1 MLFLSILFLVIALVT
16 LIACLVYLFKKQKKK
31 GLIAI
36 TICVISMFLGNICS
50 HIDDKSN
57 EPLYSVDLKK
67 TDTNYDS
74 SQRMWTLD
82 ADKNGKYTLKLRANK
97 DGKITVT
104 SKSDG
109 VYDPNTNFKTKTYNI
124 SSGEIIKVPLSV
136 KNDSNTSAANFY
148 IKADD
153 MKAVEVFLSNPNY
166 VKKIS
171 SLESSTK
178 TVKPSIS
185 KVRTLLKPLA
195 GKDGI
200 DSIKVLGFNTDVA
213 GGSVVIVTDD
223 SNTTIEK
230 STIDEIIA
238 DICQKLSSS
247 PQYVGTGVNIK
258 ITSPDYSNDNNVVTG
273 YSHIDTQ
280 NLSKINKDN
289 IQQYASDYQNK
300 GDQFNN

>member
-1 MLFLSILFLVIALVT
+1 MLFLSILFLVIALIT
-16 LIACLVYLFKKQKKK
+16 LITCFVYLFKKQKKK

-36 TICVISMFLGNICS
+36 GICIISIFLGNICL
-50 HIDDKSN
+50 HIDDKNN

-74 SQRMWTLD
+74 SERMWTLD

-97 DGKITVT
+97 DGKITIT
-104 SKSDG
+104 TKSDG

-136 KNDSNTSAANFY
+136 KNDSNTSAADFY

-153 MKAVEVFLSNPNY
+153 MKTVEVFLSNPNY

-171 SLESSTK
+171 SSESSKK
-178 TVKPSIS
+178 TVKPSTA
-185 KVRTLLKPLA
+185 KVRNLLEPLA
-195 GKDGI
+195 GKEGI
-200 DSIKVLGFNTDVA
+200 DSIKVLGFDTDVA
-213 GGSVVIVTDD
+213 GGSIVIVTDD

-238 DICQKLSSS
+238 NVCQKLNSN
-247 PQYVGTGVNIK
+247 PQCIGTGVNIK
-258 ITSPDYSNDNNVVTG
+258 ITSPDYSNGNNVVTG
-273 YSHIDTQ
+273 YAHVDTQ
-280 NLSKINKDN
+280 NLSKINKN
-289 IQQYASDYQNK
+289 NVQSNVSDYQNK
-300 GDQFNN
+300 GI